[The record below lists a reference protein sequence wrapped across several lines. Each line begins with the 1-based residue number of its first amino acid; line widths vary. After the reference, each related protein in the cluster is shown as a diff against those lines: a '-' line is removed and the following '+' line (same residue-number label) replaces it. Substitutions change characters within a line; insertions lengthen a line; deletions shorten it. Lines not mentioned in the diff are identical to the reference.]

1 MKRPPKPG
9 PTQDA
14 ERALVRSRLV
24 AAGLDV
30 ATADRWCDRWLV
42 EADVRGLA
50 RDAGFWPA
58 GERWIVASLTARHR
72 TEGRGSRED

>member
-14 ERALVRSRLV
+14 QRALVRLRLA
-24 AAGLDV
+24 AAGLDL

-42 EADVRGLA
+42 EADVRGLPH
-50 RDAGFWPA
+50 DAGYWPA
-58 GERWIVASLTARHR
+58 GERWIVAKLTAKHR
-72 TEGRGSRED
+72 PGAAGRRDD